1 MTQQPV
7 TAVYLTAPATR
18 IVTNE
23 LRTADHTTETGG
35 ILLGH
40 HTHDTVTVHHAGTP
54 GPAAVRTPTFF
65 LRDLAH
71 AQALADEA
79 FANDG
84 SVWVGEWHTH
94 PTSRPIPSARDAAT
108 YGQLLNDPELG
119 FHSVIAVIFARHA
132 GRWEGAAWACRLG
145 RIEPVRMQLSSS
157 TVRRRKRVGRAA
169 TEHVVTHGGWQA
181 ARRDGA

>member
-7 TAVYLTAPATR
+7 TTVLLAAPAAR
-18 IVTNE
+18 IVTTE
-23 LRTADHTTETGG
+23 LRTADHSTETGG

-54 GPAAVRTPTFF
+54 GPAAVRTPTYF

-79 FANDG
+79 FASDG

-108 YGQLLNDPELG
+108 YRQLLDDPELG
-119 FHSVIAVIFARHA
+119 FHSVIAVIFTPCD

-145 RIEPVRMQLSSS
+145 RIAPVELRLSSS
-157 TVRRRKRVGRAA
+157 AG
-169 TEHVVTHGGWQA
+169 
-181 ARRDGA
+181 

>member
-7 TAVYLTAPATR
+7 TTVHFTAQASR
-18 IVTNE
+18 IVTTE
-23 LRTADHTTETGG
+23 LRTSDHSTETGG

-54 GPAAVRTPTFF
+54 GPAAVRTPTYF

-79 FANDG
+79 FARDG

-94 PTSRPIPSARDAAT
+94 PASRPIPSARDAAT
-108 YGQLLNDPELG
+108 YRKLLSDPELG
-119 FHSVIAVIFARHA
+119 FHSVIAVIFGPRA

-145 RIEPVRMQLSSS
+145 RIEPVQLQLSRS
-157 TVRRRKRVGRAA
+157 VG
-169 TEHVVTHGGWQA
+169 
-181 ARRDGA
+181 

>member
-7 TAVYLTAPATR
+7 TAVHLTAPATR
-18 IVTNE
+18 IVTAE

-40 HTHDTVTVHHAGTP
+40 HTHDIVTIHHAGTP
-54 GPAAVRTPTFF
+54 GPAAVRTPTYF

-79 FANDG
+79 FTSDG

-94 PTSRPIPSARDAAT
+94 PASRPIPSARDAAT
-108 YGQLLNDPELG
+108 YRKLLNDPELG
-119 FHSVIAVIFARHA
+119 FHSVIAVIFAPRA

-145 RIEPVRMQLSSS
+145 RIEPVQLQLSRS
-157 TVRRRKRVGRAA
+157 VG
-169 TEHVVTHGGWQA
+169 
-181 ARRDGA
+181 

>member
-7 TAVYLTAPATR
+7 TTVHLTAPAAQVIT
-18 IVTNE
+18 TE

-40 HTHDTVTVHHAGTP
+40 HTHNTVTVHHAGTP
-54 GPAAVRTPTFF
+54 GPAAVRTPTYF

-79 FANDG
+79 FASDG
-84 SVWVGEWHTH
+84 SIWVGEWHTH

-108 YGQLLNDPELG
+108 YRQLLADPELG
-119 FHSVIAVIFARHA
+119 FHSVIAVILAPREHHWA
-132 GRWEGAAWACRLG
+132 CAAWAARHG
-145 RIEPVRMQLSSS
+145 RITPVELRLDG
-157 TVRRRKRVGRAA
+157 TVG
-169 TEHVVTHGGWQA
+169 
-181 ARRDGA
+181 

>member
-7 TAVYLTAPATR
+7 TTVHLTAPAAR
-18 IVTNE
+18 IITTE
-23 LRTADHTTETGG
+23 LRMADHTTETGG

-40 HTHDTVTVHHAGTP
+40 HTHNTVTVHHAGTP
-54 GPAAVRTPTFF
+54 GPAAVRTPTYF

-79 FANDG
+79 FASDA

-108 YGQLLNDPELG
+108 YRQLLADPELG
-119 FHSVIAVIFARHA
+119 FHSVIAVILAPREHHWA
-132 GRWEGAAWACRLG
+132 CAAWAARHG
-145 RIEPVRMQLSSS
+145 RITPVELRLDGP
-157 TVRRRKRVGRAA
+157 VG
-169 TEHVVTHGGWQA
+169 
-181 ARRDGA
+181 